1 MPLYDYRC
9 RDCGFTSE
17 HLVPLEQRDTAT
29 VLCGHCLG
37 GNTVRVIVAAPKL
50 GKERYQMKAVLND
63 GSHVAGHFGKS
74 APLYR
79 KGKA

>member
-1 MPLYDYRC
+1 MPLYDFRC
-9 RDCGFTSE
+9 RDCGFISE
-17 HLVPLEQRDTAT
+17 HLVAMEQRDTAT

-37 GNTVRVIVAAPKL
+37 GNMSWVIAQAPVL

-63 GSHVAGHFGKS
+63 GQHVAGHFGKS